1 MHQKTTAMK
10 LTDLLRRT
18 AEANPQAATL
28 HSIADKAEEL
38 VEKRYSVRRM
48 LREMESFAHDT
59 EAMRLTVDALR
70 QLPYLPTLEQQDYKP
85 YMALVACSP
94 EIFAYCYL
102 SNDLLAVYEAGHR
115 TAELM
120 FFCDLLRCM
129 RGRSYLNCVTNR
141 VCDYFFRARRDAL
154 RHIATPLKE
163 FEMQYAESRM
173 KELEKAVFRLKVKMY
188 KWHTFTAENMARMF
202 GMSYSRF
209 REKFEAYY
217 GCSATEWLRRERISR
232 IMEDM
237 TYRPELTLKEV
248 AERNHFLSKSNFHD
262 FCLKRM
268 LKRPGKLKREGYEKW
283 CERRLAYYNNH
294 SQACYR

>member
-70 QLPYLPTLEQQDYKP
+70 QLPYLPTLEQRDYKP

-94 EIFAYCYL
+94 ENFAYCYL
-102 SNDLLAVYEAGHR
+102 SNDLVAIYEAGYR

-141 VCDYFFRARRDAL
+141 VCDYFFRARRDTL

-163 FEMQYAESRM
+163 FEIQYAESRM

-188 KWHTFTAENMARMF
+188 K
-202 GMSYSRF
+202 
-209 REKFEAYY
+209 
-217 GCSATEWLRRERISR
+217 
-232 IMEDM
+232 
-237 TYRPELTLKEV
+237 
-248 AERNHFLSKSNFHD
+248 
-262 FCLKRM
+262 
-268 LKRPGKLKREGYEKW
+268 
-283 CERRLAYYNNH
+283 
-294 SQACYR
+294 